1 MVSSDPLQGCLYS
14 IFPHLGN
21 HADTALSSYCLGNTE
36 SAVNNHAGALQSHQ
50 RALDIRMKLFGD
62 HTDTVTAYLA
72 VIADLGKLG
81 DTGRMKELK
90 LKCDEMQSRL
100 AKKKSKP
107 HAEAGECN
115 I

>member
-1 MVSSDPLQGCLYS
+1 MGDDINAALVYHYKALEIRLKL
-14 IFPHLGN
+14 LGN

-50 RALDIRMKLFGD
+50 RALDIRMKLLGD

-90 LKCDEMQSRL
+90 LKCDEMQRPFS
-100 AKKKSKP
+100 
-107 HAEAGECN
+107 
-115 I
+115 